1 MKEVAIKRPLPS
13 IDELYADPIQA
24 AKQNDLNRL
33 LNRDPRPEWIK
44 EHPFAKGVRY
54 IPISILEY
62 LLTAIFLQW
71 RIEVL
76 DSKVIANAV
85 QVTVRLS
92 VQDPLTGEWMWQDGI
107 GAAPIQTAKGASATD
122 FTQINTDAVVKASP
136 AAKSY
141 AFKDACESFG
151 RLFGKDLG
159 RKDFLTY
166 IALDGKLDK
175 SMMQATPDYLAELYS
190 LLSEASLSHDED
202 DNFREQI
209 ANGISIE
216 DYEAMKSILIDRRI
230 SPIQKLRNG
239 ETLSMGEINKIVKQK
254 ISE

>member
-1 MKEVAIKRPLPS
+1 MTKAVTKHRPLPS
-13 IDELYADPIQA
+13 IDELYVDPIQA
-24 AKQNDLNRL
+24 SKQNDLNRL
-33 LNRDPRPEWIK
+33 LNHDPRPEWIK

-54 IPISILEY
+54 IPIAILEY

-85 QVTVRLS
+85 VVTVRLY
-92 VQDPLTGEWMWQDGI
+92 VQDPLTNEWMWNDGI
-107 GAAPIQTAKGASATD
+107 GAAPIQTAKGSAATD
-122 FTQINTDAVVKASP
+122 FTKVNTDAVVKAAP

-166 IALDGKLDK
+166 IGLDGKLDK
-175 SMMQATPDYLAELYS
+175 SQMMATDAHNADLYA
-190 LLSEASLSHDED
+190 LLPGANLDHDEN
-202 DNFREQI
+202 DNFRMQI
-209 ANGISIE
+209 AEGLTIE
-216 DYEAMKSILIDRRI
+216 DYETMKRILLDRQIEPIDKI
-230 SPIQKLRNG
+230 RNG
-239 ETLSMGEINKIVKQK
+239 DSVKQGDIK
-254 ISE
+254 KALKKLQ